1 MDEIINEIITVFSA
15 LWHVRRVGNS
25 YEIITPVPTSNDMF
39 VFVFLTKRGNE
50 YVVTDAGWIDSGV
63 YDIDE
68 IGDSVYQKIT
78 AYYTENYGI
87 KTIKARNLRY
97 YYKKT
102 TKRFLVPNLIFDVSA
117 FISGLVSTSCA
128 EIAQTTDKSYNIFR
142 KKAHTFLR
150 SFIPGDNFVSKNEIK
165 EYFPTLTFGAAIRSQ
180 NKIALLEFAT
190 GSNDYYYINS
200 LCKSQT
206 SFEIVQSSE
215 VSGRFSN
222 RILLIDDS
230 KKSLASER
238 VGVIIK
244 HIHDKGICDLNAWR
258 NRNILKDKLVV

>member
-1 MDEIINEIITVFSA
+1 MDEIINEIIRSFSA
-15 LWHVRRVGNS
+15 LWHVRKVGNS

-39 VFVFLTKRGNE
+39 VSVFLTKRENE

-68 IGDSVYQKIT
+68 IGDTVYKKIT
-78 AYYTENYGI
+78 AYYMENYGI
-87 KTIKARNLRY
+87 KTIKARNLLY
-97 YYKKT
+97 FYKKT
-102 TKRFLVPNLIFDVSA
+102 TKSFLVPNLIFDVSA

-150 SFIPGDNFVSKNEIK
+150 SFIPNDNFLSKNEIK
-165 EYFPTLTFGAAIRSQ
+165 EYFPTLTFGAAIQSQ
-180 NKIALLEFAT
+180 NKIALLDFAT
-190 GSNDYYYINS
+190 GSNDNYYINS

-206 SFEIVQSSE
+206 SFEIVQR
-215 VSGRFSN
+215 SGANDRFSN
-222 RILLIDDS
+222 RILLMDDL
-230 KKSLASER
+230 KKSLASEK
-238 VGVIIK
+238 VGVIVKLIR
-244 HIHDKGICDLNAWR
+244 DKQICDLDTWS